1 MFSLCRTSE
10 VGDGDGDGD
19 DVTRSNSYG
28 YRNESVGDELIK
40 WNVPLENKGVY
51 LLLSDDVLDLE
62 LPVRGRT

>member
-19 DVTRSNSYG
+19 DVTRSNLYG

-40 WNVPLENKGVY
+40 WNAPGE
-51 LLLSDDVLDLE
+51 
-62 LPVRGRT
+62 

>member
-10 VGDGDGDGD
+10 VGVGDGD

-28 YRNESVGDELIK
+28 YRNESVGDELIE
-40 WNVPLENKGVY
+40 WNAPLENKGVY

>member
-10 VGDGDGDGD
+10 DGDGDGD

-28 YRNESVGDELIK
+28 CRNESVGDELIK
-40 WNVPLENKGVY
+40 WNAPLENKGVY